1 MNKKCTNMNKQ
12 RQTFVVGLTGG
23 IGSGKSAATSMF
35 ERHGIDI
42 VDADEVARDVVA
54 VGSEG
59 LNQIQAHFGS
69 DILLEDGS
77 LNRAALRE
85 KVFANNEEKNW
96 LNELL
101 HPLIRKRMQ
110 NLLAESTSEYTILSV
125 PLLVE
130 NKLTEMCDHIVVVD
144 CPESLQLERALK
156 RDGSTEATIKSI
168 MASQASR
175 KERTSAADDILDNST
190 SLDALSSQ
198 ISSLHEKLLAL
209 SSASTSP

>member
-1 MNKKCTNMNKQ
+1 MSKVASNMKKQ
-12 RQTFVVGLTGG
+12 RQVFVVGLTGG
-23 IGSGKSAATSMF
+23 IGSGKSAATAMF
-35 ERHGIDI
+35 ERLGIDV

-59 LNQIQAHFGS
+59 LNQIQAHFGNG
-69 DILLEDGS
+69 ILLQDGS

-85 KVFANNEEKNW
+85 KVFADNEEKKW

-101 HPLIRKRMQ
+101 HPLIRMRMQ
-110 NLLAESTSEYTILSV
+110 QLIAESTSAYTILSV

-130 NKLTEMCDHIVVVD
+130 NKLTEMCDHVVVVD

-156 RDGSTEATIKSI
+156 RDGSAEATIRSI

-175 KERTSAADDILDNST
+175 KERIHAADDVLDNST
-190 SLDALSSQ
+190 TLQALESQ
-198 ISSLHEKLLAL
+198 VSALHERLLAL
-209 SSASTSP
+209 STASS